1 MNRLE
6 LKKIR
11 RRRRK
16 LRVRK
21 KIFGTAE
28 RPRLSVYRSLKHIY
42 CQIINDEIGHTLV
55 SCSTLDK
62 DVRSQIKDGMKKIE
76 QAKIVGQVLARK
88 ALSQGL
94 VNVAFDRNGYLFH
107 GRVKALAEGAREGG
121 LKF

>member
-21 KIFGTAE
+21 KIFGTSQ
-28 RPRLSVYRSLKHIY
+28 RPRLTVYRSLKHIY

-55 SCSTLDK
+55 ACSTLDK
-62 DVRSQIKDGMKKIE
+62 EVRSLLKEGMKKTE
-76 QAKIVGQVLARK
+76 QAKIVGMVLAEK
-88 ALSQGL
+88 ALKLGIEK
-94 VNVAFDRNGYLFH
+94 VAFDRNGYLYH
-107 GRVKALAEGAREGG
+107 GRVKALADGAREKG

>member
-6 LKKIR
+6 LKKVR

-21 KIFGTAE
+21 KIFGTPE
-28 RPRLSVYRSLKHIY
+28 RPRLTVYRSLKHIY
-42 CQIINDEIGHTLV
+42 CQVINDEIGHTLV
-55 SCSTLDK
+55 ACSTLDK
-62 DVRSQIKDGMKKIE
+62 EVRSQLKEGMKKVE
-76 QAKIVGQVLARK
+76 QAKIVGKVLAEK
-88 ALSQGL
+88 ALKLGIEK
-94 VNVAFDRNGYLFH
+94 VAFDRNGYLYH

>member
-6 LKKIR
+6 LKLIR
-11 RRRRK
+11 KRRRK

-21 KIFGTAE
+21 KVFGTQQK
-28 RPRLSVYRSLKHIY
+28 PRLTVFRSLKHIY

-62 DVRSQIKDGMKKIE
+62 EVCAQIKEGMKKVDE
-76 QAKIVGQVLARK
+76 AKIVGKILAERAIK
-88 ALSQGL
+88 LGIEKI
-94 VNVAFDRNGYLFH
+94 AFDRNGYLYH

>member
-1 MNRLE
+1 MDRLE

-21 KIFGTAE
+21 KIFGTAD
-28 RPRLSVYRSLKHIY
+28 RPRLTVFRSLKHIY
-42 CQIINDEIGHTLV
+42 CQIINDEVGHTVV

-62 DVRSQIKDGMKKIE
+62 EVRSLLKEGMKKTE
-76 QAKIVGQVLARK
+76 QAKIVGKVLAER
-88 ALSQGL
+88 ALKFGIEKI
-94 VNVAFDRNGYLFH
+94 AFDRNGYLYH
-107 GRVKALAEGAREGG
+107 GRVKALADGAREGG